1 MPPISTLL
9 LLQHNIIPSR
19 PRQSQAAQ
27 KLGYGFGYMS
37 KKLLLLLLLL
47 LV

>member
-1 MPPISTLL
+1 MPPISTLLL

-27 KLGYGFGYMS
+27 KLGHGFGYMS
-37 KKLLLLLLLL
+37 KKLLSLLLLLM
-47 LV
+47 

>member
-1 MPPISTLL
+1 MPLISTLL

-27 KLGYGFGYMS
+27 KLGHGFGYMS

-47 LV
+47 M